1 MKRRGRIRRV
11 VLPALWLLIG
21 ALIAASLVKLAF
33 LGGSASARE
42 DDPLKPTGQVPA
54 QTVPV
59 EVRDI
64 ENTLTVEGTIELD
77 PAKSALASADGTFVY
92 SWVRE
97 GQAVAAGERLFQ
109 IRSEGEPAESVEA
122 AEETQSSAR
131 RKPPRAPAAPAA
143 PKPTYTNVVAPVAGK
158 VSGFAVALGDPVSKG
173 LAIASVQPRTFK
185 AVGNIT
191 PLDRYRLLNRPSK
204 ARVTIKGGPK
214 PFNCLQLAIG
224 DSAAAAAPASP
235 EGGGEMGG
243 GEGGGGEGDAATT
256 VTCRVP
262 ERVTVFD
269 GLTMSMEVA
278 AGAASEVL
286 AVPVTGVRGL
296 LGTGTVWVVGD
307 DGLETERRVRLGIT
321 DGKVVEVKSGLKPG
335 DNVLRYVPGSTAG
348 QQGEGDPC
356 ADPSMGC

>member
-42 DDPLKPTGQVPA
+42 DDPLKPTGEVPA

-92 SWVRE
+92 SWVKE

-109 IRSEGEPAESVEA
+109 IRSEGESVETMES
-122 AEETQSSAR
+122 AEEAPSAR
-131 RKPPRAPAAPAA
+131 RKPRAPIVPAA

-158 VSGFAVALGDPVSKG
+158 VSGFAVAVGDPVSKG

-214 PFNCLQLAIG
+214 PFTCVQLAIG
-224 DSAAAAAPASP
+224 DSAAAAAPSSP

-243 GEGGGGEGDAATT
+243 GEGGGEGDAATT

-348 QQGEGDPC
+348 QQDEGDPC